1 MSDLIA
7 ASRTLG
13 RVLDEAGSESRQV
26 RDAVRDFVEKV
37 TFATADEI
45 VAMLRE
51 VLAED
56 WMALPP
62 WARNLAYRLACLQRP
77 DDAELLREAAA
88 DLLCFGPD
96 WDEQAEELKRRAAE
110 LE

>member
-1 MSDLIA
+1 MPAPTPA
-7 ASRTLG
+7 ARRLG
-13 RVLDEAGSESRQV
+13 RAIDSADSRQINE
-26 RDAVRDFVEKV
+26 AARDFVEKL

-45 VAMLRE
+45 LAMLRE
-51 VLAED
+51 LLAED

-77 DDAELLREAAA
+77 DDPRLLREAAA

-96 WDEQAEELKRRAAE
+96 WDTFAEELTERAAE
-110 LE
+110 LEQ